1 MSIVDSRSYALPATI
16 KLPDGCRLAIE
27 AQSGQRP
34 VLTTGSGGFSIDA
47 DGTAPDPDERA
58 QLTLS
63 GVVVEGFVHATGDLA
78 GVRII
83 HSTIAPGRSIAEGT
97 APSTDPSIV
106 IDGAGPGGAVINAHL
121 ELQLA
126 SSVAGPISCPETCRA
141 LQVLDSI
148 VDGLGG
154 AAISA
159 SGGGHAAPLT
169 IQRSTVLGAV
179 AVHEL
184 EASES
189 LFTGN
194 VDVART
200 QAGCVRFSFVPRGS
214 RTPRRHRCQPD
225 LGIRARLDA
234 ALADDPALPQAEQD
248 AIRAFVA
255 GWLVPSFATVAY
267 GQPEYCQ
274 LRLTAPLEIR
284 TGAEDGSEMGVYCQ
298 LKQPQRESNLR
309 IRLDEYLPFGLEAG
323 LIYVT

>member
-1 MSIVDSRSYALPATI
+1 M
-16 KLPDGCRLAIE
+16 
-27 AQSGQRP
+27 
-34 VLTTGSGGFSIDA
+34 
-47 DGTAPDPDERA
+47 
-58 QLTLS
+58 
-63 GVVVEGFVHATGDLA
+63 
-78 GVRII
+78 
-83 HSTIAPGRSIAEGT
+83 
-97 APSTDPSIV
+97 
-106 IDGAGPGGAVINAHL
+106 
-121 ELQLA
+121 
-126 SSVAGPISCPETCRA
+126 
-141 LQVLDSI
+141 
-148 VDGLGG
+148 
-154 AAISA
+154 
-159 SGGGHAAPLT
+159 
-169 IQRSTVLGAV
+169 
-179 AVHEL
+179 
-184 EASES
+184 
-189 LFTGN
+189 
-194 VDVART
+194 
-200 QAGCVRFSFVPRGS
+200 RFSFVPRGS